1 MLCINM
7 KQPIPLVFTFLQ
19 SIVGF
24 HTHRERPIRTAG
36 MRCLLPE
43 LLKVHLI
50 RCFAKVCEVI
60 QTTSSKD
67 RKRTWQYRMMEGF
80 LEFSV
85 VYEVTFR
92 LSLLSSSSP
101 VFSALN
107 ISNFNPRSN

>member
-50 RCFAKVCEVI
+50 RCFD
-60 QTTSSKD
+60 TD
-67 RKRTWQYRMMEGF
+67 
-80 LEFSV
+80 
-85 VYEVTFR
+85 
-92 LSLLSSSSP
+92 
-101 VFSALN
+101 N
-107 ISNFNPRSN
+107 